1 MRIPSAY
8 LLLSHLLWIV
18 MRLLGSIDIVP
29 SWIYFIFPSDHHPF
43 LCRARLGI
51 ERELSNNTPCNTPK
65 GTWIGMLSCRKFVRK
80 RYASK
85 SVFMY
90 HYQHNTSSSSQEGML
105 EIRTDIYEIGF
116 TIWFRGAF
124 NNNHQVRQGSNNPRV
139 IDWHL
144 PEYQVSIK

>member
-1 MRIPSAY
+1 
-8 LLLSHLLWIV
+8 
-18 MRLLGSIDIVP
+18 
-29 SWIYFIFPSDHHPF
+29 
-43 LCRARLGI
+43 
-51 ERELSNNTPCNTPK
+51 
-65 GTWIGMLSCRKFVRK
+65 
-80 RYASK
+80 
-85 SVFMY
+85 MY